1 LDQPAGHRHLVHHL
15 GLLPGH
21 GVSADHGRMARPQG
35 RHHGDRGG
43 GVVGRHLGGACAAG
57 KLAAEA
63 MKLLVTGVSHKT
75 APVEVRECLA
85 FPESALP
92 EALRSLKS
100 RAGVSEACI
109 LSTCN
114 RVEITV
120 TTDDP
125 VDPQA
130 LVDEFLRESRM
141 VAPAS
146 IEPYLY
152 RHEGQNAI
160 HHLFRVASSLD
171 SMVVGEPQILGQLK
185 TAYGIAKTQGA
196 LCGWLEGLL
205 ERAFSVAKRVR
216 SETGIGQMAVSVSY
230 AAVELARKIFGSL
243 DNRTIMIVGAGKMSE
258 LAARHLRRSGASHV
272 FVTNRTHERAVEMAQ
287 LFQGTPVEYT
297 RLVNMLP
304 EVDIVITSSGAPHY
318 ILHKDEMQRVIAARR
333 NKPMFLI
340 DIAVPRN
347 IEPAVNDVDNVY
359 LYDIDDLQEVVNS
372 NLRERMKEAEHAE
385 ALVKEEVDR
394 MLARLKVAEVTP
406 TIVGLQEQL
415 EQIRAAELDKL
426 RRRHALTPE
435 LEQAIDAMTRGM
447 MNKVAHG
454 PISELRNQPGHPEGA
469 HVVAA
474 I

>member
-1 LDQPAGHRHLVHHL
+1 
-15 GLLPGH
+15 
-21 GVSADHGRMARPQG
+21 
-35 RHHGDRGG
+35 
-43 GVVGRHLGGACAAG
+43 
-57 KLAAEA
+57 
-63 MKLLVTGVSHKT
+63 MKLLITGVSHKT

-85 FPESALP
+85 FPELAVAQALH
-92 EALRSLKS
+92 SLKS
-100 RAGVSEACI
+100 HAGVSEACI

-120 TTDDP
+120 TTEDP

-141 VAPAS
+141 VASAS

-152 RHEGQNAI
+152 RHAGSNAI

-185 TAYGIAKTQGA
+185 NAYGIAKTEGA

-243 DNRTIMIVGAGKMSE
+243 NNRTVMIAGAGKMSE
-258 LAARHLRRSGASHV
+258 LAARHLRRSGATHV
-272 FVTNRTHERAVEMAQ
+272 FVTNRTHERATEMAK

-297 RLVNMLP
+297 RFVAMLP
-304 EVDIVITSSGAPHY
+304 EVDILIASSGAPHY

-333 NKPMFLI
+333 NRPMFLI

-347 IEPAVNDVDNVY
+347 IEPSVNDLDNVF
-359 LYDIDDLQEVVNS
+359 LYDIDDLQEVVNA
-372 NLRERMKEAEHAE
+372 NLRERLKEAERAE
-385 ALVKEEVDR
+385 EIVTQEVER
-394 MLARLKVAEVTP
+394 MIARLKVQEIAP
-406 TIVGLQEQL
+406 TIVSLQE
-415 EQIRAAELDKL
+415 
-426 RRRHALTPE
+426 E
-435 LEQAIDAMTRGM
+435 LERIRLAEIDKVRRKFGPVTHEQEEAWEVLTRGII
-447 MNKVAHG
+447 NKVAHG
-454 PISELRNQPGHPEGA
+454 PIAELRLLAARPDGA
-469 HVVAA
+469 PAIAA
-474 I
+474 IRKAFHLHD

>member
-1 LDQPAGHRHLVHHL
+1 
-15 GLLPGH
+15 
-21 GVSADHGRMARPQG
+21 
-35 RHHGDRGG
+35 
-43 GVVGRHLGGACAAG
+43 
-57 KLAAEA
+57 

-75 APVEVRECLA
+75 APVEVRECVA
-85 FPESALP
+85 FPEAALP
-92 EALRSLKS
+92 AALQFLKS

-130 LVDEFLRESRM
+130 LVDEFLRESRL

-185 TAYGIAKTQGA
+185 NAYGIAKTQGA
-196 LCGWLEGLL
+196 LYGWLEGLL

-216 SETGIGQMAVSVSY
+216 SETGIGQMAVSVSF

-243 DNRTIMIVGAGKMSE
+243 NNRTVMIAGAGKMSE
-258 LAARHLRRSGASHV
+258 LAARHLRRSGATHV
-272 FVTNRTHERAVEMAQ
+272 FVTNRTPERAVEMAT

-297 RLVNMLP
+297 RFVAMLP
-304 EVDIVITSSGAPHY
+304 EVDILIASSGAPHY

-333 NKPMFLI
+333 NRPMFLI

-347 IEPAVNDVDNVY
+347 IEPSVNDLDNVF
-359 LYDIDDLQEVVNS
+359 LYDIDDLQEVVNA
-372 NLRERMKEAEHAE
+372 NLRERLKEAERAE
-385 ALVKEEVDR
+385 EIVKQEVEH
-394 MLARLKVAEVTP
+394 MMARLKVQEIAP
-406 TIVGLQEQL
+406 TIVSLQE
-415 EQIRAAELDKL
+415 
-426 RRRHALTPE
+426 E
-435 LEQAIDAMTRGM
+435 LERIRQQEIDKVRRKFGPVTHEQEEAWEMLTRGII
-447 MNKVAHG
+447 NKVAHG
-454 PISELRNQPGHPEGA
+454 PIAELRLQAGRPDGA
-469 HVVAA
+469 PAIAA
-474 I
+474 IRKAFHLHEPRQ